1 MQVTLKGNPVELEGV
16 QPIKGDKAPNFSLL
30 DLNDTLVEL
39 SASINNPLIISVVPD
54 IDTSVCA
61 LQTKRFNQEAATET
75 GINFVTISN
84 NTKEEQS
91 NWCAAEGVEMTML
104 RDDDLEFAKNYGL
117 LIPAIDRLARA
128 IFVVDSEGTIV
139 YEEIVPE
146 VSQEPDYAKALEAAK
161 ALI

>member
-104 RDDDLEFAKNYGL
+104 RDADLEFAKNYGL

-128 IFVVDSEGTIV
+128 IFVVDTEGKIV

>member
-1 MQVTLKGNPVELEGV
+1 MQITLKGNPVELEGV

-39 SASINNPLIISVVPD
+39 TGSIDKPLIISVVPD

-75 GINFVTISN
+75 GINFITISN
-84 NTKEEQS
+84 NTKEEQG
-91 NWCAAEGVEMTML
+91 NWCAAEGVEITML
-104 RDDDLEFAKNYGL
+104 RDSDLEFAKNYGL

-128 IFVVDSEGTIV
+128 IFVIDQEGTITYV
-139 YEEIVPE
+139 EITPE
-146 VSQEPDYAKALEAAK
+146 VSQEPDYTKALEEAK

>member
-104 RDDDLEFAKNYGL
+104 RDSDLEFAKNYGL

>member
-1 MQVTLKGNPVELEGV
+1 MQVTLKGNSVELEGV

-104 RDDDLEFAKNYGL
+104 RDADLEFAKNYGL

>member
-104 RDDDLEFAKNYGL
+104 RDADLEFAKNYGL

-128 IFVVDSEGTIV
+128 IFVVDSKGTIV

-161 ALI
+161 DLI

>member
-61 LQTKRFNQEAATET
+61 LQTKCFNQEAATET

-104 RDDDLEFAKNYGL
+104 RDADLEFAKNYGL

>member
-1 MQVTLKGNPVELEGV
+1 MKITLKGNPVELEGV
-16 QPIKGDKAPNFSLL
+16 QPIIGDKAPSFSLQ
-30 DLNDTLVEL
+30 DLKDNTVEL
-39 SASINNPLIISVVPD
+39 TTSINQPLIISVVPD

-104 RDDDLEFAKNYGL
+104 RDSDLEFAKNYGL

-128 IFVVDSEGTIV
+128 IFVVDTTGTIV
-139 YEEIVPE
+139 YEEITPE
-146 VSQEPDYAKALEAAK
+146 VSQEPDYTKALEAAK

>member
-61 LQTKRFNQEAATET
+61 LQTKRFNQEAVTET

-104 RDDDLEFAKNYGL
+104 RDADLEFAKNYGL

>member
-104 RDDDLEFAKNYGL
+104 RDADLEFAKNYGL

-146 VSQEPDYAKALEAAK
+146 VSQEPDYSKALEAAK

>member
-104 RDDDLEFAKNYGL
+104 RDADLEFAKNYGL

>member
-39 SASINNPLIISVVPD
+39 SASINNPLINSVVPD

-104 RDDDLEFAKNYGL
+104 RDADLEFAKNYGL

>member
-104 RDDDLEFAKNYGL
+104 RDADLEFAKNYGL

-128 IFVVDSEGTIV
+128 IFVVDTEGTIV

>member
-91 NWCAAEGVEMTML
+91 N
-104 RDDDLEFAKNYGL
+104 
-117 LIPAIDRLARA
+117 
-128 IFVVDSEGTIV
+128 
-139 YEEIVPE
+139 
-146 VSQEPDYAKALEAAK
+146 
-161 ALI
+161 

>member
-104 RDDDLEFAKNYGL
+104 RDTDLEFAKNYGL

-128 IFVVDSEGTIV
+128 IFVVDTEGTIV

>member
-75 GINFVTISN
+75 GIYFVTISN

-104 RDDDLEFAKNYGL
+104 RDADLEFAKNYGL

>member
-104 RDDDLEFAKNYGL
+104 RDTDLEFAKNYGL

-128 IFVVDSEGTIV
+128 IFVVDSKGTIV